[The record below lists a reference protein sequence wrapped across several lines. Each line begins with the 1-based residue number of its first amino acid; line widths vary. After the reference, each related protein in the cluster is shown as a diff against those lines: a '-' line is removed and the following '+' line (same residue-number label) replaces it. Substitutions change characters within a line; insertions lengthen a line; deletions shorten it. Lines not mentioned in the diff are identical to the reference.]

1 MGPSWGTLC
10 RLFLWSDPRGIG
22 GNGIGLVGKE
32 TSRPIPALAKLAKAS
47 KMRKP
52 MWKQSSISRDWS
64 GAYRGLT
71 IRIKV
76 HPETGK
82 ATEISWYISGK
93 VEMVSPVRVTV
104 EVAKR
109 IATKVID
116 HQIGS
121 EAKWKAA
128 ETRYQR
134 GLFLRR

>member
-1 MGPSWGTLC
+1 MKT
-10 RLFLWSDPRGIG
+10 
-22 GNGIGLVGKE
+22 V
-32 TSRPIPALAKLAKAS
+32 
-47 KMRKP
+47 
-52 MWKQSSISRDWS
+52 WKQGSISRDWS
-64 GAYRGLT
+64 AAYRGLT

-93 VEMVSPVRVTV
+93 VEMVSPVRATV
-104 EVAKR
+104 DVAKR

-116 HQIGS
+116 HQIAS